1 MSLFRNRDCPKL
13 YLHIHGV
20 RPPCYWYPKTPKTF
34 RHTRREA
41 FIFWLLIKFSG
52 MVYTCVKS
60 FFFFSR
66 LQKISLALSTSSMQG
81 KGLKCFLGPQGVL
94 SGAVVGDHLH
104 GWRDEGLCFAA
115 RCHSAARTIKCPHR
129 IKIKIAESSHL
140 VLLVAKRSPLHAI
153 SKSCYCCARGAAQA
167 LLPYKTTTKFVQPSP
182 EICYGSFGLKSDTF
196 FLLLF
201 VESGGA

>member
-1 MSLFRNRDCPKL
+1 
-13 YLHIHGV
+13 
-20 RPPCYWYPKTPKTF
+20 
-34 RHTRREA
+34 
-41 FIFWLLIKFSG
+41 
-52 MVYTCVKS
+52 MVYTNVKS

-66 LQKISLALSTSSMQG
+66 LQKIFLSIDDFLQG
-81 KGLKCFLGPQGVL
+81 KGLKRFLGPQGVL

-104 GWRDEGLCFAA
+104 GWRDERLCFAA

-140 VLLVAKRSPLHAI
+140 VLLVAKRSPLRAI
-153 SKSCYCCARGAAQA
+153 CKGCYCCARGAAQA
-167 LLPYKTTTKFVQPSP
+167 LLPYKTPTKFAQPSP
-182 EICYGSFGLKSDTF
+182 EICYRNFGLKSDTF

>member
-1 MSLFRNRDCPKL
+1 MVFHLRATDTQKRPKRFD
-13 YLHIHGV
+13 I
-20 RPPCYWYPKTPKTF
+20 PEEK
-34 RHTRREA
+34 A

-104 GWRDEGLCFAA
+104 G
-115 RCHSAARTIKCPHR
+115 
-129 IKIKIAESSHL
+129 
-140 VLLVAKRSPLHAI
+140 
-153 SKSCYCCARGAAQA
+153 
-167 LLPYKTTTKFVQPSP
+167 
-182 EICYGSFGLKSDTF
+182 
-196 FLLLF
+196 
-201 VESGGA
+201 